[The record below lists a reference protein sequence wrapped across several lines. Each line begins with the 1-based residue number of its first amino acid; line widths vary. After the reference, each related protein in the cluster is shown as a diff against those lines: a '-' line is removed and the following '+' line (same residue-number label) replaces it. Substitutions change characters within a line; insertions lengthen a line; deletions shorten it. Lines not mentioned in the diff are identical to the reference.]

1 MSLTP
6 ITKSRDFFDTCLS
19 KTEIPPL
26 LARGAI
32 MQVEEALQASEGLQ
46 KKEGIG
52 ELLERLIRKH
62 PKLLSYATN
71 SAGDSLVHRIAKTKH
86 KNLIELCV
94 RLSGQ
99 AILEVGNEFGETP
112 LLYAS
117 TFPLLKEF
125 TFRGAKVNVISGGK
139 LTVLEHL
146 AWKVSPWEPDCELRR
161 CIKHLIGLGA
171 RLPIG
176 RDVADSQLPSIY
188 AQFLE
193 EATRV
198 NAKILEVM
206 ECIKVMDLCHIVFRY
221 VYEEEDSQTQVY
233 GPGGAY
239 LLDDEAGI
247 YHDFILKTNPASTAL

>member
-32 MQVEEALQASEGLQ
+32 MQVEEALIGFQ
-46 KKEGIG
+46 KKEDIE
-52 ELLERLIRKH
+52 ELLEKLIRKH

-71 SAGDSLVHRIAKTKH
+71 SAGDTLVHRIAKTKH
-86 KNLIELCV
+86 KSLIELCV

-112 LLYAS
+112 LFRVS
-117 TFPLLKEF
+117 TFPLLREF
-125 TFRGAKVNVISGGK
+125 TFWGAKVNVISGK
-139 LTVLEHL
+139 YTVLENL
-146 AWKVSPWEPDCELRR
+146 AWKVRPWEPDYELRR
-161 CIKHLIGLGA
+161 CVKHLIGLGA

-176 RDVADSQLPSIY
+176 RDVADSGLPSIY
-188 AQFLE
+188 EQFLE
-193 EATRV
+193 EAAGV
-198 NAKILEVM
+198 NAKIREVM
-206 ECIKVMDLCHIVFRY
+206 ECIKVKDLCHIVFRY
-221 VYEEEDSQTQVY
+221 VYEEEGSQTPVY
-233 GPGGAY
+233 GPEGEY